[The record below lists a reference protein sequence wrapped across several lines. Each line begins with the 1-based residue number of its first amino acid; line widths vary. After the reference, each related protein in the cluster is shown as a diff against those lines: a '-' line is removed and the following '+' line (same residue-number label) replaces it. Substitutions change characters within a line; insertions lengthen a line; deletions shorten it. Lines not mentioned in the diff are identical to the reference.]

1 MAAQVPESA
10 PMAPP
15 EAPVAAESAPMAALV
30 AAAESAPVAALV
42 AAAQTPNWLP
52 PAQLPPDHHP
62 AHCTRERAYFLEA
75 AKTMYAP
82 YIPFPR
88 QL

>member
-1 MAAQVPESA
+1 MAAQVAESA

-15 EAPVAAESAPMAALV
+15 EAPVAAESAPMAEL
-30 AAAESAPVAALV
+30 L

-62 AHCTRERAYFLEA
+62 AHCTRERACFLEA
-75 AKTMYAP
+75 AKTMYAL
-82 YIPFPR
+82 YISFPR

>member
-15 EAPVAAESAPMAALV
+15 EAPVAAESAPMAEL
-30 AAAESAPVAALV
+30 L